1 MNLRIIINDL
11 DEKDIRDIEMML
23 YEMKYLFEDNHNNKY
38 GRVLTFKIKE
48 LDELLLMTNQFAKYN
63 LSLELMLYD
72 KFTNCLITKINFAG

>member
-11 DEKDIRDIEMML
+11 DEEDIRDIKMIL
-23 YEMKYLFEDNHNNKY
+23 YEMKYLFEDNHSNKY

-48 LDELLLMTNQFAKYN
+48 LDELLSMTNQFAKYN

-72 KFTNCLITKINFAG
+72 KFTNCLITKINFAD